1 CFEMF
6 KLRKHEKAI
15 TIYSFCH
22 LGNNKWKETTR
33 SNKLSLLLPSDL
45 SSLLLGHSDSA
56 SLAAGSLGVLS
67 TDTESPVVTET
78 SVEADLLQTLEILT
92 PLVVDLGGTHLRGLS
107 VLVVSLSVEE
117 PVGDL
122 VLGGVLHDGGD
133 LLDLLLGELSSASGD
148 VNVGLAAADEG
159 VTTADSLDG
168 GEGEGDHLVSIDVGV
183 HHTMN
188 VLELLGHDERRHGCR
203 AFILPP

>member
-1 CFEMF
+1 MPA
-6 KLRKHEKAI
+6 L
-15 TIYSFCH
+15 
-22 LGNNKWKETTR
+22 
-33 SNKLSLLLPSDL
+33 L

-56 SLAAGSLGVLS
+56 SLAASGLGVLS
-67 TDTESPVVTET
+67 THTESPVVTET
-78 SVEADLLQTLEILT
+78 SVETDLLETLEILT
-92 PLVVDLGGTHLRGLS
+92 PLVVDSGGENLGGLS

-117 PVGDL
+117 PVRDL

-148 VNVGLAAADEG
+148 VNVGLAAADKGE
-159 VTTADSLDG
+159 TTADSLQG

-188 VLELLGHDERRHGCR
+188 V
-203 AFILPP
+203 